1 MGRSILL
8 NKDDCVQKCRQFGER
23 IVDER
28 GLLWSHPFSSVKY
41 TATWRKPIRLTQCC
55 TQFKF
60 HAVKVLCVFH
70 LHDNV
75 AFYSN
80 YTDILGRKRFIR
92 KGFELGTTIEYT
104 DQFIDESKKASERC
118 VRPPIKEKQGTELN
132 EQTLSYVSAICSR
145 TLRNDKCCKEL
156 LSLLIRKPLLVWEYQ
171 TNQINTFT

>member
-1 MGRSILL
+1 MKDSFYDLTL
-8 NKDDCVQKCRQFGER
+8 FLQQNKQ
-23 IVDER
+23 
-28 GLLWSHPFSSVKY
+28 P
-41 TATWRKPIRLTQCC
+41 AWRKPIRLTQCC

-75 AFYSN
+75 AFNLN
-80 YTDILGRKRFIR
+80 YTNILGRKRFIR
-92 KGFELGTTIEYT
+92 KGFEMGTTLSKLISLLM
-104 DQFIDESKKASERC
+104 SKKKATERC

-156 LSLLIRKPLLVWEYQ
+156 LSPLIRKPLLV
-171 TNQINTFT
+171 